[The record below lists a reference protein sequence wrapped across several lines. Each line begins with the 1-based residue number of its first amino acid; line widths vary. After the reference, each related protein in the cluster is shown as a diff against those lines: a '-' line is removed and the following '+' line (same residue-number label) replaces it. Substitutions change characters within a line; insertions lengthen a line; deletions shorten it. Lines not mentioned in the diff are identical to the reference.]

1 MTQITHSKVITFQH
15 LTIRNTTMKI
25 LTTTILVLSLSIAAF
40 ADNSANFNE
49 KKEKR
54 ITKITQRLVK
64 VENRKSC
71 MQNATSLEGMQTCR
85 AEKHKDKPFKLKKG
99 MTFEAK
105 QTKVVNRITNHI
117 SKINQRKT
125 CVQDALNIADL
136 KACKPT
142 KKHKK

>member
-1 MTQITHSKVITFQH
+1 
-15 LTIRNTTMKI
+15 MKI
-25 LTTTILVLSLSIAAF
+25 LITTILLLSLSVVAF
-40 ADNSANFNE
+40 ADNSANFDK
-49 KKEKR
+49 KKEKI

-71 MQNATSLEGMQTCR
+71 MQNATSLEKMQTCR
-85 AEKHKDKPFKLKKG
+85 VEKHKNKPFKLKKG

-117 SKINQRKT
+117 TKITQRKT
-125 CVQDALNIADL
+125 CVVNALNIAEL

-142 KKHKK
+142 RKHKK